1 MLCRYLTVR
10 EQRLHDR
17 RRNVEDLL
25 KWKRRLDEEE
35 EKIYKMEQTAL
46 KIWEGDKKDKDV
58 KGSEKQKD
66 NLKPPVRKD
75 KKGWYMFLIRIELQ
89 NLVGIIYLLFFGFF
103 LIKNQVNSLDLWS
116 T

>member
-46 KIWEGDKKDKDV
+46 KIWDGDKKDKDV
-58 KGSEKQKD
+58 KGGEKQKD
-66 NLKPPVRKD
+66 SLKPPIRKD
-75 KKGWYMFLIRIELQ
+75 KKGRYHIC
-89 NLVGIIYLLFFGFF
+89 LVF
-103 LIKNQVNSLDLWS
+103 LIKNQVTKIVTKFFSLE
-116 T
+116 

>member
-1 MLCRYLTVR
+1 M
-10 EQRLHDR
+10 
-17 RRNVEDLL
+17 EDLL

-46 KIWEGDKKDKDV
+46 KIWDGDKKDKDV

-75 KKGWYMFLIRIELQ
+75 KKGWYMFLIRISRYHIFI
-89 NLVGIIYLLFFGFF
+89 VFWFF